1 MILSPTPLRPG
12 NQGALQAVA
21 TAPHDAVPEAACI
34 RYRRLTQ
41 ELPPACMPP
50 SPLRPTVAGC
60 LREPCPAAVLS
71 VSPPR
76 PTRFRVRIPK
86 NVKTPAAVQSKT
98 VFSEEQT
105 KSAPTG
111 VFPAGARHHH
121 RAASP
126 GSGGVVPPQV
136 HTPRRRRL
144 HGRRSTMQLK
154 HNVSPPSVAE
164 QIRSH
169 ACPCRICDSPHRPP
183 PQPADTTPPL
193 TSNSPRPKSPS
204 ARRAGGDQARRGG
217 RRLHSGRPRP
227 CQPARCP
234 VGHCSTCA
242 RTRTEPTRPVNRG
255 PPQV

>member
-1 MILSPTPLRPG
+1 
-12 NQGALQAVA
+12 
-21 TAPHDAVPEAACI
+21 
-34 RYRRLTQ
+34 
-41 ELPPACMPP
+41 MPP
-50 SPLRPTVAGC
+50 ISSSPDGSRAF
-60 LREPCPAAVLS
+60 REPCPAAVLS
-71 VSPPR
+71 VCPPR

-154 HNVSPPSVAE
+154 STVSPPSVAE
-164 QIRSH
+164 QIREHLLLAASTAVLPAAH
-169 ACPCRICDSPHRPP
+169 FPACPCHICDSPHRPP
-183 PQPADTTPPL
+183 PQPAETAPPL
-193 TSNSPRPKSPS
+193 TSNSPSPKSPS
-204 ARRAGGDQARRGG
+204 ARPAGGDQPRRGG
-217 RRLHSGRPRP
+217 RRLHSGGPRP

-234 VGHCSTCA
+234 VGRCSPCA
-242 RTRTEPTRPVNRG
+242 QAGTELPRPLNRG